1 MAGAAAKFE
10 RTNPDTLRATSLF
23 SKVVTVEGGK
33 TVYVSGMT
41 STDVDGNLVGEGDLA
56 AQAVQVYE
64 NIRLALAAV
73 GSTPGNV
80 VRQRVF
86 IVDVTPDKRGQFIPA
101 MNAFYGDGERG
112 TSTLVGALPAGTP
125 PIVLALLDF
134 DAVRLPLRNHGLGHD
149 TLPSGPILY

>member
-1 MAGAAAKFE
+1 MAGATAKFE

-23 SKVVTVEGGK
+23 SKVVTIEGGK
-33 TVYVSGMT
+33 TVYVSGLT
-41 STDVDGNLVGEGDLA
+41 STDVDGNLVGAGDLA

-64 NIRLALAAV
+64 NIRLALASV
-73 GSTPGNV
+73 GATPENV

-112 TSTLVGALPAGTP
+112 TSTLVGVTG
-125 PIVLALLDF
+125 LAMDGYLIEIDVT
-134 DAVRLPLRNHGLGHD
+134 AVIDG
-149 TLPSGPILY
+149 